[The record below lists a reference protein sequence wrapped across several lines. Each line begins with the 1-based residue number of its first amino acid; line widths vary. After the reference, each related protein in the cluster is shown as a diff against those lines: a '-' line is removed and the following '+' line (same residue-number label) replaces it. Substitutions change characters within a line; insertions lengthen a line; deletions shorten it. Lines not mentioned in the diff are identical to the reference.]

1 MLATSAVGEVVTVE
15 FEGVV
20 SATECVEKGGEQF
33 AQDLARPGE
42 KVRGR
47 FQYDTAASSKQRGA
61 TTRTVYS
68 LDPTHLRVEL
78 DIGPRRAF
86 DQGRY
91 LAVVSDGLLLGLD
104 RPQFFALDLL
114 RENAVGWPAA
124 ASIVQYG
131 ITLDF
136 KQMRHEPLNGLPRG
150 FDLAAMGRARWFLGG
165 YKPRGNLRDPLWSLC
180 GDITALTAPKD
191 PVHDVRST
199 PRAHRASAR

>member
-1 MLATSAVGEVVTVE
+1 VLATSAVGEVVTVE

-20 SATECVEKGGEQF
+20 SASECVGTEPL
-33 AQDLARPGE
+33 AQDLARPGD

-61 TTRTVYS
+61 NSRTVYNLNLS
-68 LDPTHLRVEL
+68 HLRVEL

-86 DQGRY
+86 DEGRY
-91 LAVVSDGLLLGLD
+91 QAVVSDGLLLGLD
-104 RPQFFALDLL
+104 RPKFFALDLL

-136 KQMRHEPLNGLPRG
+136 KQSRHEPSNGLPRG
-150 FDLAAMGRARWFLGG
+150 FDITAIGRARWFLGG

-180 GDITALTAPKD
+180 GDITAVTAP
-191 PVHDVRST
+191 
-199 PRAHRASAR
+199 